1 MVGLASLPT
10 LEGPALGGL
19 TLRGRTLAALT
30 LAILFAST
38 SATAQESLKGPDVT
52 ISSNDEE
59 TVYEYRQNGVLR
71 IIRVVPAIGAPYYL
85 VPADPSKGG
94 DLERSDTLLPS
105 WVILRF

>member
-1 MVGLASLPT
+1 MSRLARAGAFAL
-10 LEGPALGGL
+10 ALGALL
-19 TLRGRTLAALT
+19 TPVTAA
-30 LAILFAST
+30 
-38 SATAQESLKGPDVT
+38 AQESLEGPDVT
-52 ISSNDEE
+52 ISSNEKE

-94 DLERSDTLLPS
+94 DLERSNTLLPS